1 MDRKIKVYDRLGK
14 DITQQYIE
22 SEYINDQI
30 ALYCFQFNT
39 TKVEVIKEL
48 GISVQTYYN
57 WLKNDNKRKELRERV
72 DRFIT
77 SKYCNMEDLI

>member
-1 MDRKIKVYDRLGK
+1 MDRKIKIYDRLGK
-14 DITQQYIE
+14 DITQQYVE

-39 TKVEVIKEL
+39 TKVEAIKEL

-77 SKYCNMEDLI
+77 SKYCNMEDLM

>member
-77 SKYCNMEDLI
+77 SKYCKMEDLM

>member
-77 SKYCNMEDLI
+77 SKYYKVEDLM

>member
-30 ALYCFQFNT
+30 ALYCFQFRT

-48 GISVQTYYN
+48 GISIQTYYN
-57 WLKNDNKRKELRERV
+57 WLRNDNKRKELRERV

-77 SKYCNMEDLI
+77 SKYSNMEDLI

>member
-1 MDRKIKVYDRLGK
+1 MERKIKVYDRLGK

-30 ALYCFQFNT
+30 ALYCFQFRK

-48 GISVQTYYN
+48 GISIQTYYN
-57 WLKNDNKRKELRERV
+57 WLNNNNKRKELRERV

-77 SKYCNMEDLI
+77 SKYYNMEDLM

>member
-77 SKYCNMEDLI
+77 SKYYKMEDLM

>member
-77 SKYCNMEDLI
+77 SKYCNMEDLM

>member
-30 ALYCFQFNT
+30 ALYCFQFRT

-77 SKYCNMEDLI
+77 SKYCSMEDLM

>member
-77 SKYCNMEDLI
+77 SKYYNMEDLM

>member
-77 SKYCNMEDLI
+77 SKYRSMEDLM

>member
-77 SKYCNMEDLI
+77 SKYYKMEDLI

>member
-22 SEYINDQI
+22 TEYINDQI
-30 ALYCFQFNT
+30 ALYCFQFKT

-72 DRFIT
+72 DRFII
-77 SKYCNMEDLI
+77 SKYRSMEDLM

>member
-1 MDRKIKVYDRLGK
+1 MNRKIKVYDRMGK
-14 DITQQYIE
+14 DITQQYLE

-30 ALYCFQFNT
+30 AFYCFQFRA
-39 TKVEVIKEL
+39 TKVEVLKEL

-57 WLKNDNKRKELRERV
+57 WLKNDNKRKELREKV

-77 SKYCNMEDLI
+77 SKYRGIED

>member
-22 SEYINDQI
+22 TEYINDQI

-77 SKYCNMEDLI
+77 SKYYKMEELM